1 MSKPEVEACAVIFNI
16 VIAGTENKIKLKV
29 VTAPKTQMHESQVS
43 TNEGLFTPE
52 AVSYRFKCALLCLV
66 TVFI

>member
-29 VTAPKTQMHESQVS
+29 VTAPKQMHESQS
-43 TNEGLFTPE
+43 GIN
-52 AVSYRFKCALLCLV
+52 
-66 TVFI
+66 